1 MFHALPLHRSG
12 RGDALE
18 ISSSGEVTF
27 TWDYDARSDE
37 LLKLYSKGKQEQW
50 DAEQRIDW
58 SLPVDPEDP
67 MQMDDQVVPLYGTK
81 IWDKLSEKQRVE
93 LRYHSQV
100 FNLSQFL
107 HGEQGAL
114 VCAAR
119 IVQDVP
125 RIESKFYAAT
135 QVMDEARHVEAY
147 RRLLTEK
154 FKFVYPISK
163 PLKTLLEQ
171 ALSDKR
177 WDFTLPGH
185 AGADRRP
192 GAGRLPAHPRL
203 LEESAVPGGERL
215 CDAG

>member
-1 MFHALPLHRSG
+1 MAATFQYTLPVEETQWRLP
-12 RGDALE
+12 A
-18 ISSSGEVTF
+18 SGEVAF
-27 TWDYDARSDE
+27 TWDYDARSTE
-37 LLKLYSKGKQEQW
+37 LLQLYSKGKQQQW
-50 DAEQRIDW
+50 DAETRIDW
-58 SLPVDPEDP
+58 SLEVDPEDP
-67 MQMDDQVVPLYGTK
+67 MQMDEQVVPLFGTPL
-81 IWDKLSEKQRVE
+81 WGKLSKKQHAE

-163 PLKTLLEQ
+163 PLKTLIEQ
-171 ALSDKR
+171 AMNDPR
-177 WDFTLPGH
+177 WDFT
-185 AGADRRP
+185 
-192 GAGRLPAHPRL
+192 
-203 LEESAVPGGERL
+203 
-215 CDAG
+215 

>member
-1 MFHALPLHRSG
+1 MPQQFKYVVPMEETQWKFPA
-12 RGDALE
+12 
-18 ISSSGEVTF
+18 SGEVSF
-27 TWDYDARSDE
+27 TWDYDARSED
-37 LLKLYSKGKQEQW
+37 LLKLYSKGKKEQW
-50 DAEQRIDW
+50 DADTRIDW

-67 MQMDDQVVPLYGTK
+67 MQMKDEVAPLYGTPL
-81 IWDKLSEKQRVE
+81 WHKLSPKQHAE

-147 RRLLTEK
+147 RRLLT
-154 FKFVYPISK
+154 
-163 PLKTLLEQ
+163 
-171 ALSDKR
+171 
-177 WDFTLPGH
+177 
-185 AGADRRP
+185 
-192 GAGRLPAHPRL
+192 
-203 LEESAVPGGERL
+203 
-215 CDAG
+215 